1 MQVSV
6 PACEMEKGLISWLP
20 LKLVERA

>member
-1 MQVSV
+1 MQVSA
-6 PACEMEKGLISWLP
+6 PACEMEKDLISWLP

>member
-1 MQVSV
+1 MQVSA